1 MAPSLSQTH
10 KQYEKRNIQDITYYT
25 VRSLLLY
32 CCDQNT
38 REKQREEGTY
48 LASWFLGCPS
58 GVSVGR
64 GREGMEEH
72 AARASLSASCF
83 AVV

>member
-10 KQYEKRNIQDITYYT
+10 IQYEKWNIQDITYT
-25 VRSLLLY
+25 VRSLPLY

-72 AARASLSASCF
+72 TARASLSASCF